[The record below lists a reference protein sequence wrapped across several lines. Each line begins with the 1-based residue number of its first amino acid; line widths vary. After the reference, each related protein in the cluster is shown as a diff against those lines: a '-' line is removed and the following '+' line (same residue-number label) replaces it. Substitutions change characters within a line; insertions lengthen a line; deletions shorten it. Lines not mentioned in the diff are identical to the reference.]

1 MIHERR
7 KALSNRKRAPA
18 RTEGFLLRGEM
29 FLASISRACAPVG
42 IIVLA
47 VSTCLASD
55 TVYEPSASDP
65 RVVAALAAQK
75 RLGHV
80 MQALDIAGIETL
92 MAPDL
97 LVNAPT
103 NKVANRENVI
113 ARLKANQISYE
124 PGTTERTVD
133 FAGVRGDVVV
143 IMGEEVTHPNKNAPY
158 AGKIEHRRFTDVW
171 KQFDGVWK
179 LWIRQATITKI
190 E

>member
-1 MIHERR
+1 VTHGHLSKQ
-7 KALSNRKRAPA
+7 KASAWEKS
-18 RTEGFLLRGEM
+18 ESFLLRGEM

-47 VSTCLASD
+47 MSTCLASD

-65 RVVAALAAQK
+65 RVVAALVAQK
-75 RLGHV
+75 RLGEI
-80 MQALDIAGIETL
+80 MQALDVAGIENL

-97 LVNAPT
+97 LVNAPI

-113 ARLKANQISYE
+113 ARLKASQISYV
-124 PGTTERTVD
+124 PGTERTID

-143 IMGEEVTHPNKNAPY
+143 IMGEEVTRPNKNAPF

-171 KQFDGVWK
+171 KQFNGVWK
-179 LWIRQATITKI
+179 LWIRQATITKV

>member
-1 MIHERR
+1 MIHGHDNAIPKQ
-7 KALSNRKRAPA
+7 KANAWEK
-18 RTEGFLLRGEM
+18 GEM
-29 FLASISRACAPVG
+29 FLASISRTCAPLSIV
-42 IIVLA
+42 VLA
-47 VSTCLASD
+47 MSTCLASD
-55 TVYEPSASDP
+55 TVFEPSASDP

-75 RLGHV
+75 RLGGV
-80 MQALDIAGIETL
+80 MQALDIAGVENL

-97 LVNAPT
+97 LVNAPI

-124 PGTTERTVD
+124 PGSERTID

-143 IMGEEVTHPNKNAPY
+143 IMGEEVTHPNKDAPY
-158 AGKIEHRRFTDVW
+158 SGKIEHRRFTDVL
-171 KQFDGVWK
+171 KQFGGVWK